1 VPRVTRTTQILVPR
15 ITQTTP
21 ITWVLSLALLIT
33 FGGALRAQIIDRVLA
48 VVVAEPITLS
58 DVNAAMRF
66 GFVPDAPGGQDR
78 VRAALDALIERRLQ
92 LIEVNRYLPPEPPA
106 AEVDAGLA
114 PIQARFESQA
124 AFEKAMTETGVTLDQ
139 LRSRVRDDLRI
150 GTYVRQRFGG
160 SYQPGDDEVA
170 RYYASHESEFM
181 RNGSLRP
188 YEEVRDEAKK
198 RLLDER
204 TAALVREWVAGLR
217 RRTDITILPK

>member
-1 VPRVTRTTQILVPR
+1 MPRITPTTQILAPR
-15 ITQTTP
+15 ITQTTR

-33 FGGALRAQIIDRVLA
+33 CAALRAQVIDRVLA

-58 DVNAAMRF
+58 DVTAAMRF
-66 GFVPDAPGGQDR
+66 GFVPDVPGGQDR

-106 AEVDAGLA
+106 AEVDARLA
-114 PIQARFESQA
+114 PIRARFESQA

-139 LRSRVRDDLRI
+139 LRSRARDDLRI
-150 GTYVRQRFGG
+150 ESYVRQRFGG
-160 SYQPGDDEVA
+160 SYQPGEDEIA

-188 YEEVRDEAKK
+188 YEDVRDEARK

-217 RRTDITILPK
+217 RRTDITVLPR

>member
-1 VPRVTRTTQILVPR
+1 MPRITRTTR
-15 ITQTTP
+15 ITSA
-21 ITWVLSLALLIT
+21 VSLATVAIVMT
-33 FGGALRAQIIDRVLA
+33 CAGALPAQIIDRVLA

-58 DVNAAMRF
+58 DVTAAMRF

-106 AEVDAGLA
+106 AEVDARLA

-139 LRSRVRDDLRI
+139 LRSRVRDNLRI
-150 GTYVRQRFGG
+150 ESYVRQRFGG
-160 SYQPGDDEVA
+160 SYQPGEDEVA

-181 RNGSLRP
+181 RDGSLRP
-188 YEEVRDEAKK
+188 YEQVRDEART

-217 RRTDITILPK
+217 RRTDVTILPR